1 MELVLILYKI
11 MLLFSAVVMLM
22 GFLLNIKN
30 RNNANYY
37 DRALNILTIANIIS
51 ITSFLININASPD
64 SLLSIILT
72 LTNATIL
79 ILNLSL
85 AYYVYKARDCNG
97 STYAKLILQMFLISF
112 ACIFIFILLV
122 YFSKSETSFF
132 SMDNKL
138 FPITYGFVVLLSIW
152 GSFIPGIKSIL
163 SISRKENQYLQINVL
178 LILNMLNNGIGLFF
192 LTLKFPSTDSSLIM
206 NMLINLVFAY
216 YLGYYLLSRYFSDKK
231 RIMDLGLNIASTDFK
246 WDELKTHLKNWNE
259 TKSYLSHCNP
269 ALAEEAEKYPLSDL
283 EKIHYCLKS
292 LRITS
297 KDVAEAMN
305 ISSRSVEMQRYRIN
319 KKIKQR

>member
-1 MELVLILYKI
+1 

-22 GFLLNIKN
+22 GFLLNIQN
-30 RNNANYY
+30 RSNANYY

-51 ITSFLININASPD
+51 ITSFLLNISASPD

-79 ILNLSL
+79 VLNITL
-85 AYYVYKARDCNG
+85 AYYVFKARDCD
-97 STYAKLILQMFLISF
+97 SVSYAKLILRLFLISF
-112 ACIFIFILLV
+112 ASIFSFILLI
-122 YFSKSETSFF
+122 YFSKSETGFF

-152 GSFIPGIKSIL
+152 GSVIPGIKSIL
-163 SISRKENQYLQINVL
+163 SISKRESQYFQINIL
-178 LILNMLNNGIGLFF
+178 LILNMLNNAIGLFF
-192 LTLKFPSTDSSLIM
+192 FTLKFPSTDTSLIM
-206 NMLINLVFAY
+206 NMLINLIFAY
-216 YLGYYLLSRYFSDKK
+216 YLGYYLISRYFNTKK
-231 RIMDLGLNIASTDFK
+231 LSIGEDSNFISSDFK

-259 TKSYLSHCNP
+259 TRSYLSHCAP
-269 ALAEEAEKYPLSDL
+269 ALVLETEKHHLSDL
-283 EKIHYCLKS
+283 EKIHYCLKK

-297 KDVAEAMN
+297 KDVSEAMN

-319 KKIKQR
+319 KKIKLG